1 MDLATTISAPQ
12 LIAAAAVLLLG
23 ILLGALFNQR
33 MTRGRWQQIKDQL
46 VLQHEQRCSE
56 LNEQLS
62 SSQEKAEWLVSQ
74 LGKAEAIAERV
85 PDLEQQ
91 LKDAQRK
98 QLETQLN
105 LSKSNAMQQT
115 ISARFDAEQ
124 QALNDKIELL
134 ERSETRLKEQFEN
147 LANKIFEDRSERLK
161 SQNLSQL
168 DGVLGPLKQQ
178 LEGFRRQIHESY
190 SQEQS
195 ERSSLKHQLEDLKQL
210 NLRMSQDAVN
220 LTKALK
226 GDNKQ
231 QGNWGK

>member
-1 MDLATTISAPQ
+1 MAGVPARQ
-12 LIAAAAVLLLG
+12 G
-23 ILLGALFNQR
+23 
-33 MTRGRWQQIKDQL
+33 RGHCR
-46 VLQHEQRCSE
+46 
-56 LNEQLS
+56 
-62 SSQEKAEWLVSQ
+62 A
-74 LGKAEAIAERV
+74 V

>member
-62 SSQEKAEWLVSQ
+62 NSQEKAEWLVSQ

-134 ERSETRLKEQFEN
+134 ERSEARLKEQFEN

-168 DGVLGPLKQQ
+168 DGVLGPLKATA
-178 LEGFRRQIHESY
+178 RRLQKTNS
-190 SQEQS
+190 
-195 ERSSLKHQLEDLKQL
+195 
-210 NLRMSQDAVN
+210 
-220 LTKALK
+220 
-226 GDNKQ
+226 
-231 QGNWGK
+231 